1 MTVRS
6 DDTPR
11 DGTAARRARSLA
23 SGVLLI
29 GLVIRLGAC
38 TQSDQ
43 TELDATPAMR
53 PTDDDYQRALER
65 YDECM
70 RADEWTG
77 VDSPTGT
84 IFGAPTAQK
93 DAFLA
98 SEERCTTESGLDP
111 DPAPDITDASL
122 EAGYSSLLDMR
133 ECLVTNGFEIAAA
146 PTFQR
151 FVELAGAWSPYESLS
166 GIDQIQK
173 AEAVCPQDGF

>member
-1 MTVRS
+1 MT
-6 DDTPR
+6 PL
-11 DGTAARRARSLA
+11 TAARRHDERRLA
-23 SGVLLI
+23 TGMLLI
-29 GLVIRLGAC
+29 GLVFGSAAC
-38 TQSDQ
+38 THSKPVPLDPTPTVQPSDG
-43 TELDATPAMR
+43 
-53 PTDDDYQRALER
+53 DYQHSLER

-70 RADEWTG
+70 RSDGWTG

-84 IFGAPTAQK
+84 IFGAPTEQK

-111 DPAPDITDASL
+111 GPVPDITGASL
-122 EAGYSSLLDMR
+122 EAGYSSLLNMR

-173 AEAVCPQDGF
+173 AEAFCPQDGF